1 MKNLQQRP
9 RHVVSK
15 EARQQ
20 LQELKRQREAYRKK
34 ISVLHKISNITI
46 LLIESLVGLA
56 LVATALIVGHDYFGI
71 TLPWGYPDKF
81 DGQNYVQTITYV
93 MAPKQSNTSF
103 LPTEGTGT
111 NTFSW
116 SEKPNNLRP
125 LEWEELSQQDQA
137 WCNWMRQGVSY
148 IESDGVTQKTAT
160 PSHDVCRFAITVESM
175 GGVPASQLIAL
186 KQTESDSELNPNA
199 MNKKSFAK
207 GDFQFMDGT
216 WPTYKPWPTAE
227 VTDSFAAFLAASS
240 MNTRLGID
248 ITKPRTEFIRAFSC
262 MPAYVGCAVWNF
274 HSGQADAVYSL
285 AWYLQAARTA
295 PPTP

>member
-103 LPTEGTGT
+103 LPTEGTGI
-111 NTFSW
+111 
-116 SEKPNNLRP
+116 L
-125 LEWEELSQQDQA
+125 LMA
-137 WCNWMRQGVSY
+137 G
-148 IESDGVTQKTAT
+148 
-160 PSHDVCRFAITVESM
+160 
-175 GGVPASQLIAL
+175 
-186 KQTESDSELNPNA
+186 
-199 MNKKSFAK
+199 
-207 GDFQFMDGT
+207 
-216 WPTYKPWPTAE
+216 
-227 VTDSFAAFLAASS
+227 
-240 MNTRLGID
+240 
-248 ITKPRTEFIRAFSC
+248 PRS
-262 MPAYVGCAVWNF
+262 
-274 HSGQADAVYSL
+274 
-285 AWYLQAARTA
+285 A
-295 PPTP
+295 PPAHSR